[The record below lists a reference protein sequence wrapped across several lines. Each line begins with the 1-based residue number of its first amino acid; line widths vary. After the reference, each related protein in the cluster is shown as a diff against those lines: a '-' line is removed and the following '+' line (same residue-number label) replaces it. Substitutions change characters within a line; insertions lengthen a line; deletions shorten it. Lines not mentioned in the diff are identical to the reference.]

1 MGPMCWWSSLLL
13 RRNRRSYDWYP
24 GPHGSNILPSRTVRE
39 QLAGGITG
47 PAAVTTRRG
56 HRGRGTPIGW
66 GCTVGRNEAWSRA
79 VPAATFAWLCRDHQ
93 CGRGVPRPQVAQ
105 EARVAEPGDVIQ
117 PAVDQFRQGDSHHAV
132 VDLAGVSASEVALR
146 IDDRDVVIQADRPT
160 VTASADD
167 IILAERPS
175 GRFER
180 RLRLPPDVDL
190 STLTADCTDD
200 VLHLAVGV
208 VNTDGSPA
216 GDQRPVD
223 VGSGQRLASVHASEK
238 KT

>member
-1 MGPMCWWSSLLL
+1 
-13 RRNRRSYDWYP
+13 
-24 GPHGSNILPSRTVRE
+24 
-39 QLAGGITG
+39 
-47 PAAVTTRRG
+47 
-56 HRGRGTPIGW
+56 
-66 GCTVGRNEAWSRA
+66 VG
-79 VPAATFAWLCRDHQ
+79 
-93 CGRGVPRPQVAQ
+93 
-105 EARVAEPGDVIQ
+105 EPGDVIQ

-223 VGSGQRLASVHASEK
+223 VGSGQRLASVDASEK

>member
-1 MGPMCWWSSLLL
+1 
-13 RRNRRSYDWYP
+13 
-24 GPHGSNILPSRTVRE
+24 
-39 QLAGGITG
+39 
-47 PAAVTTRRG
+47 
-56 HRGRGTPIGW
+56 
-66 GCTVGRNEAWSRA
+66 
-79 VPAATFAWLCRDHQ
+79 
-93 CGRGVPRPQVAQ
+93 
-105 EARVAEPGDVIQ
+105 VAEPGDVIQ

-180 RLRLPPDVDL
+180 RLRRPPDADL
-190 STLTADCTDD
+190 STLTADCTDG
-200 VLHLAVGV
+200 VLHLAVGL

-216 GDQRPVD
+216 GDQRTVD
-223 VGSGQRLASVHASEK
+223 VGSGQRLASVDDSEK